1 MILVQPEYL
10 PSVNFF
16 KNFIDGTIYFDLE
29 SEFLPNSNLHSTNI
43 VNEKHSFD
51 LKVPLLNHKKNC
63 KIKDVLIDQNKNWV
77 NSHLQSIQSSYG
89 KYPYYIY
96 YIDQLSEIFKIRH
109 NFLVDLNC
117 DLLTLI
123 FRFLDF
129 NISLERLESKNQRNQ
144 PVLINFSYNKK
155 DNIEI
160 VEKKRDNFFLGK
172 KFDYSYSIIDLIFLK
187 GPESG
192 FLIKNF
198 IKNKL

>member
-16 KNFIDGTIYFDLE
+16 KNFIDGNIYFDLE

-51 LKVPLLNHKKNC
+51 LKVPLLNQEKNC

-96 YIDQLSEIFKIRH
+96 YIDQLSEIFKTRH

-198 IKNKL
+198 NKNKL